1 MKFRVGPF
9 VIVAAVLGAAGF
21 SLFHSEGSNDPKK
34 ELAAVAPVADDP
46 VSAPVLPPNHPP
58 IDGTGSPHGLQN
70 GMGGTQGGMQ
80 NAMAG
85 MQGGMQNA
93 QNPVGPA
100 SDEAPAVTWKVPPG
114 WQTAPNPSAMRIAT
128 YHPAANTDVSVS
140 RAGGSSDANIERWL
154 GQFDDAGQDKHT
166 EKVVRGLDVK
176 LVEVSGTYA
185 GGGMMPA
192 APSDPHR
199 GWALVGAVVETPG
212 SHYFF
217 KMVGPAAQVRSAR
230 ASFDAMIASLTPT

>member
-9 VIVAAVLGAAGF
+9 VIVAAVVGAAGF
-21 SLFHSEGSNDPKK
+21 GLFHSEGSNDAKR
-34 ELAAVAPVADDP
+34 ELAAAAPVADDP
-46 VSAPVLPPNHPP
+46 APAPVLPPDHPP
-58 IDGTGSPHGLQN
+58 IDGTGSPH
-70 GMGGTQGGMQ
+70 GMQ

-93 QNPVGPA
+93 QSPVGPA
-100 SDEAPAVTWKVPPG
+100 ADEAPAITWKVPPA

-128 YHPAANTDVSVS
+128 YHPSANTDVSVS

-166 EKVVRGLDVK
+166 EKMVRGLDVK
-176 LVEVSGTYA
+176 LVEVTGTYS

-192 APSDPHR
+192 APADPHR
-199 GWALVGAVVETPG
+199 NWALVGAVVETTG

-217 KMVGPAAQVRSAR
+217 KMVGPAAQVRAAR
-230 ASFDAMIASLTPT
+230 ASFDALIASLTPT